1 MRWIAI
7 ALLTLHAPLAHAL
20 PWPGQGGGLYATIKH
35 FKDFDSCIKQLTKR
49 LPAEAALMMLGKRIE
64 LTCRAYQAAANDDA
78 SACKSLSDYR
88 QRGECEQ
95 FYAIYAGRVKQC
107 PMRGYP
113 RHAEGFCAALA
124 RRDPALCRA
133 AAVETQPLCKALLSG
148 AAGCSKL
155 SGLDKSRC
163 VGATRLFRGL
173 IKGIK
178 PSLPKTFKPKLE
190 MSASVISGAITLP
203 SNAAKFSS
211 NRVAHGILL
220 ADKAGS
226 GDWLVINS
234 SFAPHDAYR
243 RSGRPPMNLE
253 LQVPISTLNTKIK
266 LSGGANGSG
275 KVNFTVRSPSYRYVQ
290 MSSVTG
296 EAKITKLER
305 KIGGR
310 VMATFW
316 LELTDGVDRIR
327 VNGTL
332 DTFVR
337 DLVPLSRVANY
348 MRYRT
353 KPKTH
358 RYSYNR
364 GKLTLDELTWFKA
377 RIKKNQRHQLHRRPR
392 RAQQARQ
399 RHRADP
405 LRRLDLEKPRRWLS
419 QPDFQRVPVLSRLSH
434 QRALA
439 SRFARP
445 RHRDEGQQ
453 KAADLARRGLCSL
466 RQAAQGSPHRAR
478 ARPRRQ
484 NRQDHLQSASR
495 PREKEEK
502 EEVGRGSA
510 VVFEI
515 AQRCR

>member
-377 RIKKNQRHQLHRRPR
+377 RIKKISDTSFIVDPAVRNKLVKDT
-392 RAQQARQ
+392 ARIRYAGSISRNRVGGYRSQ
-399 RHRADP
+399 IFNGYQFYRVYRTSALWHLGLRDRDIVMKANKKP
-405 LRRLDLEKPRRWLS
+405 LTSPEE
-419 QPDFQRVPVLSRLSH
+419 
-434 QRALA
+434 AY
-439 SRFARP
+439 
-445 RHRDEGQQ
+445 
-453 KAADLARRGLCSL
+453 AAYGKLRKARRIVLELDRG
-466 RQAAQGSPHRAR
+466 GKTVKITYKV
-478 ARPRRQ
+478 RRV
-484 NRQDHLQSASR
+484 RV
-495 PREKEEK
+495 KK
-502 EEVGRGSA
+502 KKKKK
-510 VVFEI
+510 
-515 AQRCR
+515 